1 MNVSFLIELQNSAA
15 LTPAAKTVALA
26 QANLESARGTSVLYT
41 EHTNPFGMKY
51 RPRIATFADPVNY
64 VASDGVGTYAAF
76 ASNKDAVAGYAL
88 FVETGPY
95 PAPDDDSEEAYVDA
109 LVAGGYATDPAYKS
123 KLMSLLPEAR
133 AMLASVNVGPA
144 LVANGP
150 AAGSSNPSV
159 LRKAA
164 IVVGHDTHAKG
175 AYAPAPIA
183 ESEFYFNSDVA
194 ELMEELGPEHG
205 IDFDIFYREPHLP
218 YSRSVDRVYAAV
230 DASGAEV
237 SVELHFNAASGAA
250 VGTETLSSGFSGS
263 LSLANAV
270 QDELVDLF
278 NRTGSADRGVLIRT
292 PSQRGGRSLHAGR
305 APAILTEPFFG
316 STASERSLMQQIG
329 KAGLAEA
336 YVSGIARYLA
346 MVGISQAA

>member
-1 MNVSFLIELQNSAA
+1 MNVSFLTA
-15 LTPAAKTVALA
+15 LTNSTALTQAAKIVALA
-26 QANLESARGTSVLYT
+26 QANLESARGTSPLYT

-64 VASDGVGTYAAF
+64 AASDGVGTYAAF
-76 ASNKDAVAGYAL
+76 ASDKDAVAGYAL

-95 PAPDDDSEEAYVDA
+95 PIPADESEEAYIDA
-109 LVAGGYATDPAYKS
+109 LVVGGYATDPSYKS

-133 AMLASVNVGPA
+133 TMLAGVNAGPVLVSSGPA
-144 LVANGP
+144 
-150 AAGSSNPSV
+150 GSADLSV
-159 LRKAA
+159 LRKVA
-164 IVVGHDTHAKG
+164 IVVGHNTHGKG

-183 ESEFYFNSDVA
+183 ESEYYFNSDVA
-194 ELMEELGPEHG
+194 ERMEDLGLEYG

-218 YSRSVDRVYAAV
+218 YSREIDRVYAAV
-230 DASGAEV
+230 NASGAEA

-278 NRTGSADRGVLIRT
+278 DRTGSADRGVLIRT

-316 STASERSLMQQIG
+316 STTSERTLMQQIG

-336 YVSGIARYLA
+336 YVSGIARYLT